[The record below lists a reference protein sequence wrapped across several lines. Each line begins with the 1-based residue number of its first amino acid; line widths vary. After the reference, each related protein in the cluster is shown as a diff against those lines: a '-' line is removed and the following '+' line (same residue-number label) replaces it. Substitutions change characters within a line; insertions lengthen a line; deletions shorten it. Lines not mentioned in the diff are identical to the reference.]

1 MTYLG
6 SRKQES
12 EIQANEKKEKDQI
25 PGQSNE
31 ANERARAS
39 GHWICLALQR
49 GAQSKFRKILISQR
63 GETKADLSHI
73 PSCLVPHRPLYHPTI
88 TPSSLP
94 CLCISVQSPYLRTK
108 KTSQCILSHHL
119 LPFLCSHSSPQPD
132 GSNFRSAHATCS
144 FTLPSFHPSLCLMS
158 SHICWA
164 LCQVLSVNCSY
175 NPREKA
181 TMIITIL

>member
-119 LPFLCSHSSPQPD
+119 LPLLSLFTPARWKQFQICTCNMLVHASILPPEPLFDEFSHML
-132 GSNFRSAHATCS
+132 GIV
-144 FTLPSFHPSLCLMS
+144 PSTQCELL
-158 SHICWA
+158 I
-164 LCQVLSVNCSY
+164 
-175 NPREKA
+175 
-181 TMIITIL
+181 